1 MKLFSLPSLGLF
13 VWLVTAPAPGLAAPP
28 EDRQDTPAPG
38 ESNDAAP
45 GAAPD
50 APAPPDASSESA
62 APERTAVPESTAL
75 ETAEPEDAASG
86 DQEFGTTPGD
96 PAPGRDPSTSPPPP
110 PLSGGQLGITVGVP
124 FFDESILNG
133 DVTVDVRYGR
143 KFWWLVP
150 YVSVGFRQTR
160 LDPALVPDIAR
171 RKKLEA
177 WHVTAGL
184 RLEIPASEK
193 LFPFVGIAGELNR
206 WGFTA
211 STLEFCQEDFY
222 PEAWRCYE
230 RYQWKNGWAVKPQ
243 VGLIYKPEPS
253 LALEF
258 WVERGVVDAPGM
270 FTRQVTFIHPA
281 LGFAWHH

>member
-1 MKLFSLPSLGLF
+1 MKPLRL
-13 VWLVTAPAPGLAAPP
+13 APLTPRAGLAGLLLLGSILASHGTALATPSEP
-28 EDRQDTPAPG
+28 EP
-38 ESNDAAP
+38 
-45 GAAPD
+45 
-50 APAPPDASSESA
+50 PAPPQEAAHQHHA
-62 APERTAVPESTAL
+62 APQ
-75 ETAEPEDAASG
+75 DAA
-86 DQEFGTTPGD
+86 
-96 PAPGRDPSTSPPPP
+96 AP

-133 DVTVDVRYGR
+133 DMTVDVRYGR

-150 YVSVGFRQTR
+150 YFSVGFRQTR
-160 LDPALVPDIAR
+160 LDPALVPDHAR

-184 RLEIPASEK
+184 RLEIPATDK
-193 LFPFVGIAGELNR
+193 LFPFVGMSAELSR

-211 STLEFCQEDFY
+211 STLEFCHEDFY
-222 PEAWRCYE
+222 PNAWRCYE
-230 RYQWKNGWAVKPQ
+230 RYQWKNGRAVKPQ

-270 FTRQVTFIHPA
+270 FTRQVTFINPA